1 MSTAIG
7 HDSHSDREAARAFC
21 PSFLRKSSCFDDL
34 GAHLLQFV
42 GNIVFSSWLASTAYD
57 YEFLAKNAFA
67 GYYLILG
74 ATFHARVQRG
84 KLWPLQWLPRTTVR
98 NLLYLGLS
106 WQDVDFARFSLIF
119 QNHEPPG
126 VLNKGQVSARTP
138 LVSLGGVILVCPVV
152 HCLLFFYVFHCFS
165 MFFFYL
171 W

>member
-57 YEFLAKNAFA
+57 YESLAKNAFA

-126 VLNKGQVSARTP
+126 VLNKG
-138 LVSLGGVILVCPVV
+138 
-152 HCLLFFYVFHCFS
+152 
-165 MFFFYL
+165 
-171 W
+171 